1 MNELDWWIASQWEMF
16 KIKEGKTGLEF
27 NKTDKEGNVLTV
39 DRTQKWNKLRAKT
52 DLKEMYIVRY
62 ADDFKLFCRDYATA
76 KKVMCATKLWLAEI
90 CIYRPVEKSRVS
102 QTCGRITL
110 LSSVSNL
117 RLYQK
122 AVSG

>member
-62 ADDFKLFCRDYATA
+62 ADYTEVETMPKLSFR
-76 KKVMCATKLWLAEI
+76 
-90 CIYRPVEKSRVS
+90 YRKYQRF
-102 QTCGRITL
+102 RIKI
-110 LSSVSNL
+110 S
-117 RLYQK
+117 
-122 AVSG
+122 A

>member
-62 ADDFKLFCRDYATA
+62 ADDFKLFCGIMQGEKGNVCHKTLVGRKSAFTDQV
-76 KKVMCATKLWLAEI
+76 K
-90 CIYRPVEKSRVS
+90 KSRVS
-102 QTCGRITL
+102 T
-110 LSSVSNL
+110 NL
-117 RLYQK
+117 AEEIYTTFLGIQI
-122 AVSG
+122 

>member
-1 MNELDWWIASQWEMF
+1 MF

-62 ADDFKLFCRDYATA
+62 EKALSEWLHA
-76 KKVMCATKLWLAEI
+76 KKI
-90 CIYRPVEKSRVS
+90 
-102 QTCGRITL
+102 ITML
-110 LSSVSNL
+110 L
-117 RLYQK
+117 QGGK
-122 AVSG
+122 DE

>member
-52 DLKEMYIVRY
+52 DLKEMYIVI
-62 ADDFKLFCRDYATA
+62 LFIVERLL
-76 KKVMCATKLWLAEI
+76 MAEEH
-90 CIYRPVEKSRVS
+90 EKR
-102 QTCGRITL
+102 
-110 LSSVSNL
+110 
-117 RLYQK
+117 
-122 AVSG
+122 

>member
-62 ADDFKLFCRDYATA
+62 ADYTEVETMPKLF
-76 KKVMCATKLWLAEI
+76 I
-90 CIYRPVEKSRVS
+90 
-102 QTCGRITL
+102 
-110 LSSVSNL
+110 
-117 RLYQK
+117 K
-122 AVSG
+122 ANSLKRFQISFSA

>member
-1 MNELDWWIASQWEMF
+1 MGKCS

-76 KKVMCATKLWLAEI
+76 KKVMCATKLWLAE
-90 CIYRPVEKSRVS
+90 KSAFTDQWRKV
-102 QTCGRITL
+102 GYHKLAEELHYFPR
-110 LSSVSNL
+110 
-117 RLYQK
+117 YQI
-122 AVSG
+122 